1 MTPGGPEAFSRR
13 RGSTRG
19 FLFADLRGYTAYL
32 ERRGADQAAELLDR
46 YRQLVRAAVDE
57 HDGAEIR
64 TEGDSF
70 YVVFPDASGAVA
82 CGLAI
87 VAAAAEA
94 SAATPEAPILVGIG
108 VHAGETVETQEG
120 YVGTAVNLAARLCAA
135 APAGDVLVSDT
146 VRALTASVTPVRYE
160 ARGRKRFK
168 GLVEPV
174 AVYRAVGDG
183 VLPPRRRRASWP
195 LMLAGAS
202 ALAGVVLVVALVG
215 GALTREGLGSSAGT
229 SPVASRSPAVHA
241 SVAPTGPQT
250 DPDPSGSAQ
259 PANTDAYL
267 LTLVDER
274 FHPTCRHVRS
284 DEVPRYVETLDEG
297 SGPNSWII
305 PIRGGIACEPFALAG
320 PDELKLWDV
329 GQQAYVGARDAQA
342 TDTLFNIAGRLGA
355 SRGSCDE
362 TAPALEAWTAGPLSG
377 HLLCVR
383 GDQASVYW
391 TYDGSDVLARAVRED
406 GDLESL
412 LTWWAQDARFRHP

>member
-1 MTPGGPEAFSRR
+1 MNPGGPDAVSRR
-13 RGSTRG
+13 RGATRG

-32 ERRGADQAAELLDR
+32 ERRGANEAAELLDR
-46 YRQLVRAAVDE
+46 YRKLVRAAVDE

-87 VAAAAEA
+87 AAAAADA
-94 SAATPEAPILVGIG
+94 STATPEAPIRVGIG

-168 GLVEPV
+168 GIAEPV
-174 AVYRAVGDG
+174 AVYRAVGVG
-183 VLPPRRRRASWP
+183 VLPPRRRRTSWP
-195 LMLAGAS
+195 LMLAGAA

-229 SPVASRSPAVHA
+229 SPLGSPSPAVGA
-241 SVAPTGPQT
+241 SITPTGLAI

-259 PANTDAYL
+259 PSNTDAYL
-267 LTLVDER
+267 LTFVDER
-274 FHPTCRHVRS
+274 FHPSCRHVHT
-284 DEVPRYVETLDEG
+284 DEIPRYVGIRNDVP
-297 SGPNSWII
+297 GPNSWVI
-305 PIRGGIACEPFALAG
+305 PIRGGIVCEPFDLEG

-329 GQQAYVGARDAQA
+329 GQAVFFGARDGQA
-342 TDTLFNIAGRLGA
+342 TDVLFNIAGRLGA
-355 SRGSCDE
+355 SRGSCGE
-362 TAPALEAWTAGPLSG
+362 TAPALEAWAAGPLSG

-383 GDQASVYW
+383 GTQASVYW
-391 TYDGSDVLARAVRED
+391 TYDGSDVLGGAVRED

-412 LTWWAQDARFRHP
+412 LAWWAQDARLRNP

>member
-1 MTPGGPEAFSRR
+1 MNPGEPDAFSRR

-32 ERRGADQAAELLDR
+32 ERRGANEAAELLDR
-46 YRQLVRAAVDE
+46 YRHLVRAAVDE

-94 SAATPEAPILVGIG
+94 SAATPQSPILVGIG

-120 YVGTAVNLAARLCAA
+120 YVGSAVNLAARLCAA

-168 GLVEPV
+168 GIAEPV

-183 VLPPRRRRASWP
+183 VLPPRRRRTSWP

-229 SPVASRSPAVHA
+229 SPVAGTSPAVDA
-241 SVAPTGPQT
+241 SSTPTGQAT
-250 DPDPSGSAQ
+250 DPDPSGSAA
-259 PANTDAYL
+259 ANTDAYL

-284 DEVPRYVETLDEG
+284 DEVPRYIETRNDAI
-297 SGPNSWII
+297 GPNSWVI
-305 PIRGGIACEPFALAG
+305 PIRGGISCEPFDLEG

-329 GQQAYVGARDAQA
+329 GQVVYQGARGGQA
-342 TDTLFNIAGRLGA
+342 TDTLFNIAGRLDA
-355 SRGSCDE
+355 SRGSCDT
-362 TAPALEAWTAGPLSG
+362 TAPALEAWAAGPLSG

-412 LTWWAQDARFRHP
+412 LAWWARDARFREP

>member
-1 MTPGGPEAFSRR
+1 MNPGGPDAVSRR

-32 ERRGADQAAELLDR
+32 ERRGANEAAELLDR

-87 VAAAAEA
+87 VAAAADA
-94 SAATPEAPILVGIG
+94 SAATPEAPISVGIG

-168 GLVEPV
+168 GIAEPV
-174 AVYRAVGDG
+174 AVYRAVGVG
-183 VLPPRRRRASWP
+183 VLPSRRRRTSSP
-195 LMLAGAS
+195 LILAGAS
-202 ALAGVVLVVALVG
+202 ALAGVILVVALLG
-215 GALTREGLGSSAGT
+215 GALTREGYGSSANA
-229 SPVASRSPAVHA
+229 SPVASRSPATDA
-241 SVAPTGPQT
+241 SIAPTGPAT
-250 DPDPSGSAQ
+250 SADPGSSAQ
-259 PANTDAYL
+259 PANTDPYL
-267 LTLVDER
+267 LALVDER
-274 FHPTCRHVRS
+274 FHPTCRHVRD
-284 DEVPRYVETLDEG
+284 DEIPRYYETRDDVP
-297 SGPNSWII
+297 GPNSWVLS
-305 PIRGGIACEPFALAG
+305 IRGGISCEPFELG
-320 PDELKLWDV
+320 SPDELKLWDV
-329 GQQAYVGARDAQA
+329 GQTAFLGAREGQA
-342 TDTLFNIAGRLGA
+342 TDALFNIAGRLGA

-362 TAPALEAWTAGPLSG
+362 TAPALEAWATGPLSG
-377 HLLCVR
+377 HLLCAR

-391 TYDGSDVLARAVRED
+391 TYDGSDVLAKAVRED

-412 LTWWAQDARFRHP
+412 LAWWSQDARFREP